1 MTRRVGVAGR
11 VPLVLLGFALVAAPV
26 GAQTLRGTVLD
37 SRSGAPVTLAYVG
50 LLAEGQELVV
60 AGLAN
65 DGGAFELRAPSAGS
79 YFLYVM
85 RTGYETLMDGVFEL
99 GADGVLD
106 VRIGL
111 EPSPVPVEAVTVEAS
126 RDVSPLEAAG
136 FYDRAMV
143 GNGVFLVREQIER
156 RVVGRVTDAFREIP
170 NLIVDESRPLVGT
183 PDVMRSPALVVTRG
197 ERRCSP
203 TLYVDGAMV
212 ATGVLGAVRPDDYVG
227 PRDVEAAE
235 VYVRPSEAPVRFAA
249 AGDCGVVLIW
259 TRTR

>member
-1 MTRRVGVAGR
+1 MTRSVGAAVVTMVVLEFLLAGGSVA
-11 VPLVLLGFALVAAPV
+11 
-26 GAQTLRGTVLD
+26 AQTLRGTVLD
-37 SRSGAPVTLAYVG
+37 SESGEPVTLAYVG
-50 LLAEGQELVV
+50 LLAEGRELVV

-65 DGGAFELRAPSAGS
+65 GSGAFELRAPAAGS

-85 RTGYETLMDGVFEL
+85 RTGYEALMDGVFDL
-99 GADGVLD
+99 GADGVFD

-111 EPSPVPVEAVTVEAS
+111 KPAPVPVEALTVEAT

-136 FYDRAMV
+136 FYDRATL
-143 GNGVFLVREQIER
+143 GNGVFLVREEIER
-156 RVVGRVTDAFREIP
+156 RVVGRISDAFREIP
-170 NLIVDESRPLVGT
+170 NLVVDESRPLVGT
-183 PDVMRSPALVVTRG
+183 PEVMRSPALVVRRG

-212 ATGVLGAVRPDDYVG
+212 ASGVLGPVRPDDYVG

-235 VYVRPSEAPVRFAA
+235 VYVRGTEVPVRFAA